1 MATSNAGSS
10 FRRKRALVIGNNN
23 YSRPDSKLRHCI
35 NDANDLSKLLEKISF
50 KVTTHHDLTN
60 EQMVKA
66 IRDFGNTIVD
76 GDLVMF
82 YFSGH
87 GYQVKD
93 KNYLMPV
100 DDAKIETDEDVEDY
114 AFEVDKTLERLA
126 NRNQSYVTI
135 FILDCCRQYWPTQ
148 TPKIRGDLGRGLHV
162 IDPPADTFVQF
173 ACAANKTASDG
184 LETDQNGLFTKHL
197 LKHIANSNEDIIQIF
212 QGVAA
217 DVFLE
222 SNRKQKPLG
231 MNGILRPGRIYLK
244 DATVIDQ

>member
-114 AFEVDKTLERLA
+114 AFE
-126 NRNQSYVTI
+126 
-135 FILDCCRQYWPTQ
+135 
-148 TPKIRGDLGRGLHV
+148 
-162 IDPPADTFVQF
+162 
-173 ACAANKTASDG
+173 
-184 LETDQNGLFTKHL
+184 
-197 LKHIANSNEDIIQIF
+197 
-212 QGVAA
+212 
-217 DVFLE
+217 
-222 SNRKQKPLG
+222 
-231 MNGILRPGRIYLK
+231 
-244 DATVIDQ
+244 